1 MRDDFAVFILSHG
14 RPDRIFTL
22 KSLEKGNY
30 TGKTYIVIDD
40 EDKTAGEYY
49 ERYGE
54 DVLMFSKKKYDGFFD
69 IGDNMNDRRV
79 VVYARNAI
87 WDIAEE
93 LGLTY
98 FCVLDDDYTDFM
110 YRIEDEKKGVLKA
123 YQCKQLDRL
132 FDEMLLFL
140 EKSGANTI
148 CFAQGGDY
156 IGGTNSR
163 VYKEKLSR
171 KAMNSWFFK
180 TDRRFKFV
188 GRINEDVNTYVYLS
202 NKGQLFFTLAYVSVN
217 QPITQTNAG
226 GLTDIYVD
234 QGTYLK
240 SFYSVMYAPQAVK
253 ISQMGWVNYRIHH
266 RVCWNNCTPLI
277 LNEKYRKY

>member
-1 MRDDFAVFILSHG
+1 MRNDFAVFILSHG
-14 RPDRIFTL
+14 RADRIFTL
-22 KSLEKGNY
+22 KALEKGGY

-40 EDKTAGEYY
+40 EDKTADDYY
-49 ERYGE
+49 ARYGD
-54 DVLMFSKKKYDGFFD
+54 DVIMFSKKAYDGKFD
-69 IGDNMNDRRV
+69 IGDNMDDRRV

-87 WDIAEE
+87 WDIAEKMK
-93 LGLTY
+93 LTY
-98 FCVLDDDYTDFM
+98 FCVLDDDYNDFM
-110 YRIEDEKKGVLKA
+110 YRIDDGEKNVLKA
-123 YQCKQLDRL
+123 YQVKQLDNL

-140 EKSGANTI
+140 EKSGAKTI

-156 IGGTNSR
+156 IGGVNSR
-163 VYKEKLSR
+163 VYREKLSR

-202 NKGQLFFTLAYVSVN
+202 NKGELFFTLAYVSVN

-234 QGTYLK
+234 KGTYLK
-240 SFYSVMYAPQAVK
+240 SFYSVLYAPQAVK

-266 RVCWNNCTPLI
+266 RVNWKYCTPQI
-277 LNEKYRKY
+277 LSEKYQKF